1 GRPGGGG
8 SGRRVVGALGLMRAG
23 RSILYFPVN
32 SDPVAADASET
43 VARQARVVQLAACI
57 FLLIPRRAA
66 PRLSE
71 VVAWRAGVL
80 GQVEACIFLL
90 ISLRPACGR
99 RTGSPAGISAALH
112 KFIVNNNAN
121 TTEGPA
127 RRRGRKPI
135 GLFN

>member
-1 GRPGGGG
+1 
-8 SGRRVVGALGLMRAG
+8 LGLMRAG

-32 SDPVAADASET
+32 SGPAAADASET
-43 VARQARVVQLAACI
+43 VARRARVVQLAACI

-80 GQVEACIFLL
+80 EQVEACIFLL
-90 ISLRPACGR
+90 ISRRPAYGR
-99 RTGSPAGISAALH
+99 RTGSPAGIAAALH

-121 TTEGPA
+121 TTEDPRADAGES
-127 RRRGRKPI
+127 RLGCST
-135 GLFN
+135 N